1 VRLLVLYQA
10 RDAAADQPGYYEG
23 FERLVAEGVLSA
35 HTAIPV
41 YAVAE
46 AEGWNGLWAE
56 AERIARSIQA
66 DAVFLQFFHGAMPD
80 PTEGILRLKN
90 ITSGPTLFT
99 SLGDPY
105 GRWTKRVPQSFQVA
119 SALADVSFFTSMGRI
134 RCCNSLGTNR

>member
-1 VRLLVLYQA
+1 VLYQA

-90 ITSGPTLFT
+90 ITSGTHSLHEP
-99 SLGDPY
+99 LGDPY
-105 GRWTKRVPQSFQVA
+105 GPGLSGFPQSFQVA
-119 SALADVSFFTSMGRI
+119 SALADVSFFHEHGRI
-134 RCCNSLGTNR
+134 RCCNS